1 MRVLEGL
8 TPQKVFYYFEELTRI
23 PHGSGNTTAISNY
36 CVQFAKERGLE
47 YYQDTHENVIIIKPA
62 TAGYEES
69 KSVII
74 QGHLDMVN
82 EKLPDSNHDFDKD
95 ALKLMIEGDWIT
107 ADGTTLGGDDGIAI
121 AYALAILDSDDLE
134 HPRLE
139 CVFTTDEEV
148 GLTGANNLDCSNLK
162 AEYLINIDSED
173 EGIFLSSCAGG
184 MRYNITLPVKR
195 VSQEGLL
202 VEFKLK
208 NLTGGHSGCEI
219 HKERANAVI
228 LMGRALADLAK
239 KVDYKLVGLS
249 GGLKDNAIP
258 RECSVQI
265 IINKDELDRLE
276 AAVKEAFSVY
286 KEEYALSEPD
296 MDWEINSLGVE
307 AVKAFSKESFDK
319 VLIFLNF
326 VPNGIQ
332 HMSLDIEGLVETS
345 LNLGIA
351 ASKDDS
357 ISFSFALRSSVASRK
372 QRLGDRLQMFT
383 NYLGG
388 TFEFS
393 GEYPAWSYKRD
404 SRLRELM
411 CDAYKDLFGIDAKV
425 EAIHAGLECGILSEK
440 MPNVDMV
447 SIGPDMRDIHTTE
460 EMLSISS
467 TQRVWQFI
475 VEVLRRL
482 K

>member
-1 MRVLEGL
+1 MRILEGL
-8 TPQKVFYYFEELTRI
+8 APEKVFYYFEELTKI

-36 CVQFAKERGLE
+36 CVEFAKERSLE
-47 YYQDTHENVIIIKPA
+47 YYQDEFENVIIIKPA
-62 TAGYEES
+62 TAGYENS
-69 KSVII
+69 KSVML

-82 EKLPDSNHDFDKD
+82 EKLPDSNHDFDND
-95 ALKLMIEGDWIT
+95 PLKLMIEGDWIT

-162 AEYLINIDSED
+162 AEYMINIDSED
-173 EGIFLSSCAGG
+173 EGIFLASCAGG
-184 MRYNITLPVKR
+184 IRYNITLPVER
-195 VSQEGLL
+195 VEREGLL

-208 NLTGGHSGCEI
+208 NLTGGHSGAEI
-219 HKERANAVI
+219 NKERANAVI
-228 LMGRALADLAK
+228 LMGRALADIRK
-239 KVDYKLVGLS
+239 QVKYSLVNLC

-258 RECSVQI
+258 RECSVQFVISEEDFDTLKLI
-265 IINKDELDRLE
+265 IAD
-276 AAVKEAFSVY
+276 AVAVY
-286 KEEYALSEPD
+286 KEEHALSDPD
-296 MDWEINSLGVE
+296 MDYEINSLGDCK
-307 AVKAFSKESFDK
+307 AKAFSDEAFDK
-319 VLIFLNF
+319 TLIFLNF

-345 LNLGIA
+345 LNLGVA
-351 ASKDDS
+351 KSHDDS

-372 QRLGDRLQMFT
+372 QRLGDRMELFAEH
-383 NYLGG
+383 LGG
-388 TFEFS
+388 TFESS
-393 GEYPAWSYKRD
+393 GDYPAWSYKRE
-404 SRLRELM
+404 SHLRDIM
-411 CDAYKDLFGIDAKV
+411 CDTYKDLFGIEAKV

-447 SIGPDMRDIHTTE
+447 SIGPDMKDIHTTE

-467 TQRVWQFI
+467 TQRVWLFL

>member
-8 TPQKVFYYFEELTRI
+8 APEKVFYYFEEITRI

-36 CVQFAKERGLE
+36 CVEFAKERGLE
-47 YYQDTHENVIIIKPA
+47 YYQDEFENVIIIKPA
-62 TAGYEES
+62 TAGYENS
-69 KSVII
+69 KSVMI

-82 EKLPDSNHDFDKD
+82 EKLPDSKHDFDKD
-95 ALKLMIEGDWIT
+95 PLKLMIEGDWIT

-162 AEYLINIDSED
+162 AEYMINIDSED
-173 EGIFLSSCAGG
+173 EGIFLASCAGG
-184 MRYNITLPVKR
+184 MRYNITLPVER
-195 VSQEGLL
+195 VEREGLL

-219 HKERANAVI
+219 HKERANAVV
-228 LMGRALADLAK
+228 LMGRALADIRK
-239 KVDYKLVGLS
+239 QVKYSLVNLY

-258 RECSVQI
+258 RECSVQFA
-265 IINKDELDRLE
+265 INEEDFDTLKSTIEK
-276 AAVKEAFSVY
+276 AVAVY
-286 KEEYALSEPD
+286 KEEYALSDPD
-296 MDWEINSLGVE
+296 MDYEINSLGVSG
-307 AVKAFSKESFDK
+307 VKAFSDEAFDK
-319 VLIFLNF
+319 ILIFLNF

-332 HMSLDIEGLVETS
+332 HMSLDIKDLVETS

-351 ASKDDS
+351 NSVEDI

-372 QRLGDRLQMFT
+372 IRLGDRMELLA

-388 TFEFS
+388 TYECT

-404 SRLRELM
+404 SHLRDIM
-411 CDAYKDLFGIDAKV
+411 CNTYKDLFGAVAKV

-447 SIGPDMRDIHTTE
+447 SIGPDMKDIHTTE

-467 TQRVWQFI
+467 TQRVWQFL
-475 VEVLRRL
+475 VEVLKRL

>member
-8 TPQKVFYYFEELTRI
+8 SPDKVFYHFEEITKI

-36 CVQFAKERGLE
+36 CTEFAKKRGLE
-47 YYQDTHENVIIIKPA
+47 YYQDEFENVIIIKPA
-62 TAGYEES
+62 TAGYENS

-82 EKLPDSNHDFDKD
+82 EKLPGSSHDFSKD
-95 ALKLMIEGDWIT
+95 PLKLMVAGDWIT
-107 ADGTTLGGDDGIAI
+107 ADGTTLGGDDGIAV
-121 AYALAILDSDDLE
+121 AYALAILDSDDLA

-148 GLTGANNLDCSNLK
+148 GLTGAGNLDCSRLK
-162 AEYLINIDSED
+162 ADYLINIDSED

-184 MRYNITLPVKR
+184 IRYNITLPVKR
-195 VSQEGLL
+195 IMKEGLL
-202 VEFKLK
+202 INFKIK

-228 LMGRALADLAK
+228 LMGRALTDIRK
-239 KVDYKLVGLS
+239 HTDYSLISLS

-258 RECSVQI
+258 RECSIQFI
-265 IINKDELDRLE
+265 IKAEDFDKLKLSVDRITQ
-276 AAVKEAFSVY
+276 VY
-286 KEEYALSEPD
+286 KEEYSLSDPD
-296 MDWEINSLGVE
+296 MSYEINSAGISSA
-307 AVKAFSKESFDK
+307 AVFSDESFDK
-319 VLIFLNF
+319 ALIFLNF

-332 HMSLDIEGLVETS
+332 HMSLDIDGLVETS

-351 ASKDDS
+351 DSKADS
-357 ISFSFALRSSVASRK
+357 INFSFALRSSVASRK
-372 QRLGDRLQMFT
+372 QRLRDKMELLAE
-383 NYLGG
+383 YLGG

-393 GEYPAWSYKRD
+393 GEYPAWSYRRE
-404 SRLRELM
+404 SHLRSIM
-411 CDAYKDLFGIDAKV
+411 CKTYKDLFGTDAKV

-440 MPNVDMV
+440 MPDVDMV
-447 SIGPDMRDIHTTE
+447 SIGPDMKDIHTTE

-467 TQRVWQFI
+467 TRRVWEFL
-475 VEVLRRL
+475 VEVLKRL